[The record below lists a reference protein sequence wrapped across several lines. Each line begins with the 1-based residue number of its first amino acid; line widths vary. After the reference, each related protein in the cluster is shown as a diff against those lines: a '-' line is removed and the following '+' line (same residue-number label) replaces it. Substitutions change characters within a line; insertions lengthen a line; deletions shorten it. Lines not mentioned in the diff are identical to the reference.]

1 MYNRGG
7 PQGMRPPFNRSG
19 VRMVAPYVEFPPEN
33 EEVEGERQYYEGVY
47 PENEVYNQVHA
58 PIYPSDDAYY
68 PGEPEMPGEP
78 DQSMT
83 TTLQQIR
90 EYMSSNQTKL
100 TELGDQAQQVSDKQD
115 QRMTKMEE
123 SLNAQG
129 AKISAMR
136 NLPSD
141 SDESPTD
148 PKEPTSLNIYTVA
161 SNILS

>member
-7 PQGMRPPFNRSG
+7 PQGMRPSFNRSG

-33 EEVEGERQYYEGVY
+33 GEVEGECQYYEGVY
-47 PENEVYNQVHA
+47 PENEVNDQAHV
-58 PIYPSDDAYY
+58 PFYPSDDACYS
-68 PGEPEMPGEP
+68 GEPEMPVEL
-78 DQSMT
+78 DQSMA

-90 EYMSSNQTKL
+90 EYMSLNQTKL
-100 TELGDQAQQVSDKQD
+100 TELGDQAQQASDKQN
-115 QRMTKMEE
+115 QRMNKMEE

-136 NLPSD
+136 NLPPD

-148 PKEPTSLNIYTVA
+148 PQEPTSLNIYTVA
-161 SNILS
+161 SNIL